1 MQFSFMT
8 EPQAGGS
15 YDDLLRL
22 ARWAEAVGFDSFARS
37 DHYLNMDESVPAT
50 DALTTLAGLGR
61 DTTTIKLTV
70 LVTPLTFRH
79 PAVLAKTAATI
90 DQMSGGRLELGVGT
104 GWMEPEHDK
113 FGIELPDLW
122 ERFSRLYETL
132 AYLRSCLG
140 SDNDGFAGRH
150 YSLAPIDVL
159 PKASGDLPII
169 VGGGGPRKTPSFAG
183 RFADEYN
190 MFTTDA
196 ETLAARLEVMSG
208 AAVAAGRD
216 PEAIRIS
223 FVGYPVMGDD
233 EADYRNRLA
242 ARAAGRNMETAEYEA
257 MLESR
262 NLPHGTAEQVAEQF
276 AAYAANGID
285 RYYLQVYAPLDEI
298 DTADVERVFNVVR
311 NA

>member
-8 EPQAGGS
+8 EPQAGGT

-22 ARWAEAVGFDSFARS
+22 ARWAESVGFDSFARS

-61 DTTTIKLTV
+61 DTSTINLTV

-79 PAVLAKTAATI
+79 PGVLAKTAATI

-104 GWMEPEHDK
+104 GWMEPEHER

-132 AYLRSCLG
+132 AYLHSCFG
-140 SDNDGFAGRH
+140 SKNEGFAGRH
-150 YSLAPIDVL
+150 YSLEPMDVL
-159 PKASGDLPII
+159 PKATGDLPII
-169 VGGGGPRKTPSFAG
+169 VGGGGPKKTPSIAG

-196 ETLAARLEVMSG
+196 ESLRARLDVMSA
-208 AAVAAGRD
+208 AAVNAGRD

-233 EADYRNRLA
+233 EADYRDRLA
-242 ARAAGRNMETAEYEA
+242 ARAASRDMETGEYEA
-257 MLESR
+257 MLEAR

-276 AAYAANGID
+276 AAYARNGVD
-285 RYYLQVYAPLDEI
+285 RYYVQVYAPLTEV
-298 DTADVERVFNVVR
+298 DTADVERVFNVIKDT
-311 NA
+311 

>member
-8 EPQAGGS
+8 EPQAGGT

-22 ARWAEAVGFDSFARS
+22 ARWAESVGFDSFARS

-61 DTTTIKLTV
+61 DTETIKLTV

-79 PAVLAKTAATI
+79 PAVLAKTAATV
-90 DQMSGGRLELGVGT
+90 DQMSEGRLELGVGT
-104 GWMEPEHDK
+104 GWMEPEHER

-132 AYLRSCLG
+132 AYLRSCFG
-140 SDNDGFAGRH
+140 SDNNGFAGRH
-150 YSLAPIDVL
+150 YNLEPIDVL
-159 PKASGDLPII
+159 PKATGDLPII
-169 VGGGGPRKTPSFAG
+169 VGGGGRRKTPAIAG

-190 MFTTDA
+190 MFTTDT
-196 ETLAARLEVMSG
+196 ESFEARRRVMSK
-208 AAVAAGRD
+208 AAIDAGRD

-223 FVGYPVMGDD
+223 LVGYPVMGDD
-233 EADYRNRLA
+233 QADYRDRLA
-242 ARAAGRNMETAEYEA
+242 ARAASRGMEADEYEA

-262 NLPHGTAEQVAEQF
+262 NLPHGTAVQVAEQF
-276 AAYAANGID
+276 AAYAGNGVD
-285 RYYLQVYAPLDEI
+285 RYYLQVYAPLGEI
-298 DTADVERVFNVVR
+298 DTADVERVFNAVKDT
-311 NA
+311 

>member
-8 EPQAGGS
+8 EPQAGGT

-22 ARWAEAVGFDSFARS
+22 ARWAESVGFDSFARS

-61 DTTTIKLTV
+61 DTETIKLTV

-79 PAVLAKTAATI
+79 PAVLAKTAATV
-90 DQMSGGRLELGVGT
+90 DQMSEGRLELGVGT
-104 GWMEPEHDK
+104 GWMEPEHER

-132 AYLRSCLG
+132 AYLRSCFG
-140 SDNDGFAGRH
+140 SDNNGFAGRH
-150 YSLAPIDVL
+150 YNLEPIDVL
-159 PKASGDLPII
+159 PKATGDLPII
-169 VGGGGPRKTPSFAG
+169 VGGGGRRKTPAIAG

-190 MFTTDA
+190 MSTTDT
-196 ETLAARLEVMSG
+196 ESFEARRRVMSK
-208 AAVAAGRD
+208 AAIDAGRD

-223 FVGYPVMGDD
+223 LVGYPVMGDD
-233 EADYRNRLA
+233 QADYRDRLA
-242 ARAAGRNMETAEYEA
+242 AHAASSGMETGEYEA

-262 NLPHGTAEQVAEQF
+262 NLPHGTADQVAEQF
-276 AAYAANGID
+276 AAYAGNGVD

-298 DTADVERVFNVVR
+298 DTADVERVFNAVKDT
-311 NA
+311 